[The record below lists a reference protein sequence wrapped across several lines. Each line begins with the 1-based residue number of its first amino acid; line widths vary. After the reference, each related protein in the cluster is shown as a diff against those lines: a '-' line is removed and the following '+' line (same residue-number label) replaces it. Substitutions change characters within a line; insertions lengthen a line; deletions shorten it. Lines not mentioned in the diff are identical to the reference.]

1 MPTYEYVSNRILSP
15 FENLKMHTA
24 MPEGPGINEIGLKGG
39 SCNRDS
45 KVVGVSAC
53 AVLGEAAPSR
63 TQLSRVPRRALE
75 TTFSAD
81 LFRSSADYLLCSADL
96 FPCSAT

>member
-63 TQLSRVPRRALE
+63 DAQLSPRPA
-75 TTFSAD
+75 AGIG
-81 LFRSSADYLLCSADL
+81 DYL
-96 FPCSAT
+96 FG